1 MSHGAVRAESYVWFP
16 FGQSNSNVPRRDP
29 SVRIQRQ
36 LGAYFGTL
44 MLTLGLA
51 EPTGLVSLPLLFWL
65 KDGLGLGP
73 KSIAIFEAVALAPL
87 YVGFVFGFVR
97 DRWRPFGRDD
107 RGYFLVAAPVA
118 IASYIWIAANTANT
132 LSLLAGIV
140 VAMLAFEFLAATTE
154 GLMTEAA
161 KRHVLTG
168 HLSAVAEVA
177 EIVPSVVSMLLGGWM
192 AAHVGAKGSFLL
204 AAGFTGV
211 ILIQSLLHPPALLE
225 PTPTTTPDESHRHA
239 IRRLLGNAA
248 LWPAIGALLLW
259 NFSPGWGTPLVF
271 FFSDNLKLSPEVF
284 GAFRSATFAGGAV
297 AAIAYAALCR
307 RFTLRR
313 ILLITIALNIPA
325 AFLVLLAHSASQAV
339 AISAIVG
346 VLLGM
351 VNIALF
357 DLLRRSCPTSLE
369 GTGVMLGYSL
379 FSIGGMLG
387 DVFGSWLYERAGL
400 AICLA
405 FDALATALILPLLF
419 FIPRTIIS
427 SRDGD
432 AGAGQTLSRASAL
445 APS

>member
-1 MSHGAVRAESYVWFP
+1 VPFP
-16 FGQSNSNVPRRDP
+16 QSTPNVTRRDP

-51 EPTGLVSLPLLFWL
+51 EPTGLVSLPVLFWL
-65 KDGLGLGP
+65 KDGLQLGP
-73 KSIAIFEAVALAPL
+73 KAIAIFEAVALAPL

-97 DRWRPFGRDD
+97 DRWRPFGRGDH
-107 RGYFLVAAPVA
+107 GYFLIAAPIA
-118 IASYIWIAANTANT
+118 IASYLWLATNTTSA
-132 LSLLAGIV
+132 LRMLAGIV

-161 KRHVLTG
+161 QRHVLTG
-168 HLSAVAEVA
+168 HLSAVAEIA
-177 EIVPSVVSMLLGGWM
+177 EIVPSIASMLLGGWL
-192 AAHVGAKGSFLL
+192 ATHVGARASFLL

-211 ILIQSLLHPPALLE
+211 ILVQTLLHRPAALAPE
-225 PTPTTTPDESHRHA
+225 STTTPDESHRHA
-239 IRRLLGNAA
+239 IRRLLRNRA

-271 FFSDNLKLSPEVF
+271 FFSDTLKLSPEAF
-284 GAFRSATFAGGAV
+284 GAFRAATFAGGGV
-297 AAIAYAALCR
+297 AAIVYATLCR
-307 RFTLRR
+307 RYSLRR
-313 ILLITIALNIPA
+313 ILWITIALNIPA
-325 AFLVLLAHSASQAV
+325 AFFVLLAHNTLQAV
-339 AISAIVG
+339 AISAFVG
-346 VLLGM
+346 LLLGL

-379 FSIGGMLG
+379 FAIGGMLG

-405 FDALATALILPLLF
+405 FDALATALILPLLLL
-419 FIPRTIIS
+419 IPRSLIS

-432 AGAGQTLSRASAL
+432 AEPPAMSRPSML